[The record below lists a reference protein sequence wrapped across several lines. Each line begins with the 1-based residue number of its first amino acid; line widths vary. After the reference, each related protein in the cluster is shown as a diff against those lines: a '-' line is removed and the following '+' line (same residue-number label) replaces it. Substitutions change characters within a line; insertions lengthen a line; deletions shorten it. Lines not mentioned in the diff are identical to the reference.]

1 MSWYKL
7 AKDSNVFL
15 ITQQIQQQERNK
27 FTNSETEGGALLPN
41 DKVDPGPD
49 GLGLEIALDPTR
61 VNKIENAK
69 LMNEVRQP
77 INTKATGQ
85 GADGKLQSG
94 KDLPM
99 WGDNFTQVSD
109 WNTN

>member
-1 MSWYKL
+1 MSWYKF
-7 AKDSNVFL
+7 ATDSNVFL
-15 ITQQIQQQERNK
+15 MTQQIQQQERNK
-27 FTNSETEGGALLPN
+27 FTNSDHEGAEETLSI
-41 DKVDPGPD
+41 GPD
-49 GLGLEIALDPTR
+49 GSGLENALDPTR

-69 LMNEVRQP
+69 LLNEIRQP

-94 KDLPM
+94 KDLPI
-99 WGDNFTQVSD
+99 WGDNFTQVSE